1 MKVVILAGGFGSRIQ
16 EHTKDIPKPM
26 IEINSKPILIRIMEH
41 YSSYGFNDFIICGG
55 YKLDII
61 KNYFI
66 NLETNL
72 SSNLEIN
79 YKIKSIK
86 TTKSN
91 FFKNWKVKII
101 DTGINSMTGGRI
113 KLVSELI
120 DSKIFF
126 LTYGDGLSDVNIKL
140 LLQSHLRAKKLV
152 TVTAVKPLARFGEIN
167 ILNNTVT
174 SFKEKQQT
182 SNGWING
189 GFFVMDKKFIKYIKD
204 ESTVLEQEPLEKV
217 CKKKQLNAFKHNGFW
232 QCIDTLRD
240 LEFIQKNLKK

>member
-55 YKLDII
+55 YKIDII